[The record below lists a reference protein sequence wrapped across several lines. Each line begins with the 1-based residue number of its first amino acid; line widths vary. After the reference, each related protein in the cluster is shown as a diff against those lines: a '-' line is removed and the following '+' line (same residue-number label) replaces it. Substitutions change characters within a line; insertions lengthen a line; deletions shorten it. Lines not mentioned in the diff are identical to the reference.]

1 MSSFDDLALAYDNS
15 IDWDARLKR
24 ELPFIQKHLPQNKP
38 ARILD
43 IACGS
48 GRHSIALAENSH
60 SVIGFDNSHSMI
72 VAARALAKEKGVAV
86 EFFQADMLDFF
97 QKVDTRFNLTI
108 CLGNS
113 LALLPSLEDVV
124 QVIEQVYVDLDESG
138 VFIFQ
143 VLNFEEILK
152 SGFRFFP
159 MKTGLTER
167 GQDVVFSRFFDHSLS
182 DVKSLLVLTSYV
194 KTNGDWVTHV
204 RQKPVLNLH
213 HNWITKV
220 LNDTGFS
227 HYELFGDYSESSF
240 NPDSHRNLIA
250 RVWK

>member
-24 ELPFIQKHLPQNKP
+24 ELPFLQKHLSQNKP
-38 ARILD
+38 VRILD

-48 GRHSIALAENSH
+48 GRHSIALAENTH
-60 SVIGFDNSHSMI
+60 SVTGFDNSQSMI

-86 EFFQADMLDFF
+86 DFFKADMLDFS
-97 QKVDTRFNLTI
+97 QNVDTRFNLAI

-113 LALLPSLEDVV
+113 LALLPSFEDVI
-124 QVIEQVYVDLDESG
+124 QVIEQVYAELNEDG

-152 SGFRFFP
+152 SGFKFFP
-159 MKTGLTER
+159 MKTGRTKT
-167 GQDVVFSRFFDHSLS
+167 GQDVIFSRFFDHSLS
-182 DVKSLLVLTSYV
+182 DDRSLLVLTSYV

-204 RQKPVLNLH
+204 RQTPVLHLH
-213 HNWITKV
+213 HNWIIKA

-227 HYELFGDYSESSF
+227 QFEIFGDFSESSF
-240 NPDSHRNLIA
+240 HPNSQRSLIA